1 MVVLSIG
8 RPQGNLHLA
17 TGRANKLVQGDHERF
32 YLPLLLHTVSTRVP
46 MVADPFLFRL
56 DVEDARPARNSISP
70 CVRRRFVENLV
81 FTVVTFVAKK
91 RTTFLH
97 KVVKLECVQN
107 YTSREGGR
115 NTVPYP
121 TS

>member
-91 RTTFLH
+91 NFHNFFAQSCETGMCS
-97 KVVKLECVQN
+97 KL
-107 YTSREGGR
+107 YIA
-115 NTVPYP
+115 
-121 TS
+121 